1 MATGYPVAA
10 ICVQDVD
17 VQSSMQFTLIHTVGC
32 TLHRHTSR
40 VIHRSKLYSY
50 NPTHRFPRCIELKV
64 RGCSLGASLPG
75 QRTCSPARS
84 QVHARQQTREWQA
97 KPDRLNSVKRSKH
110 YQGEA
115 HAYSTQP
122 SSNLAHN
129 HKVAHYPIALG
140 RSGNNS
146 HENTIRACDRL
157 GTPVKVIFICRAD

>member
-50 NPTHRFPRCIELKV
+50 NPTHWFPRCIELKV
-64 RGCSLGASLPG
+64 RGCNLGASLPG

-84 QVHARQQTREWQA
+84 QVHAGQQTREWQA
-97 KPDRLNSVKRSKH
+97 KPDRLNSVKVGKH

-115 HAYSTQP
+115 HTYKAYSLLQT
-122 SSNLAHN
+122 LHT
-129 HKVAHYPIALG
+129 
-140 RSGNNS
+140 
-146 HENTIRACDRL
+146 TIRSRTILSPLADLATLVTR
-157 GTPVKVIFICRAD
+157 TPSEHVTG